1 MTMVNVDAR
10 GWVGIMI
17 LDVCMVP
24 CPRGCPVVLK
34 LEVDGIP
41 PRDYL
46 QSGVVSYS
54 ILNM

>member
-46 QSGVVSYS
+46 QSGVASYS